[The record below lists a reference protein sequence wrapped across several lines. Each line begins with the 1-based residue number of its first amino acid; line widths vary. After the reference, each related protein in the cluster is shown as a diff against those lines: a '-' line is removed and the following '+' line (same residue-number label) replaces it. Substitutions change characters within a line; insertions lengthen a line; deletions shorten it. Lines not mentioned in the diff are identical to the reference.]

1 MIITVPLSTSVFCI
15 SIESTHSNKK
25 KKQADILCNS

>member
-1 MIITVPLSTSVFCI
+1 MIITVLLSTSIFCI
-15 SIESTHSNKK
+15 SVESTHSNK